1 MIIITCLDQSN
12 ILILYECSA
21 LKKKSKLTNHVLLW
35 NFVQVYFF
43 IISKSVL
50 IVDFHL
56 GGSLYNVLEEPEYIY
71 GLKETDLKKL
81 IKDVTSGMSYLREKV
96 VQQ

>member
-1 MIIITCLDQSN
+1 MFCVEEEVKTNEPCIIMELCTGLF
-12 ILILYECSA
+12 L
-21 LKKKSKLTNHVLLW
+21 
-35 NFVQVYFF
+35 
-43 IISKSVL
+43 IISTEGQRFSIRYRSFFTL
-50 IVDFHL
+50 EFFLFTPSDFVSL

-96 VQQ
+96 

>member
-1 MIIITCLDQSN
+1 MFLLSCRVLTQKRLPFTTDLN
-12 ILILYECSA
+12 LFYCS
-21 LKKKSKLTNHVLLW
+21 V
-35 NFVQVYFF
+35 
-43 IISKSVL
+43 
-50 IVDFHL
+50 L

-96 VQQ
+96 SQKLLFIVNILLRISFTVI

>member
-1 MIIITCLDQSN
+1 MLSCRLLTRKRLPITADLNS
-12 ILILYECSA
+12 YY
-21 LKKKSKLTNHVLLW
+21 
-35 NFVQVYFF
+35 YFE
-43 IISKSVL
+43 
-50 IVDFHL
+50 L

-96 VQQ
+96 SQK